1 MTPDQISTITALA
14 ALVQSIGNWPIMSI
28 VVLVVIGP
36 WAVNAYVTH
45 QQQRRFEQQ
54 RAQSQ
59 QQFDAVV
66 KMYEDNVVLVEDYK
80 TLAGGYRDQLIWST
94 QTVTEAK
101 DIAKNNL
108 HCPLVRKQSRPK
120 DLEG

>member
-28 VVLVVIGP
+28 LVLVVLGP
-36 WAVNAYVTH
+36 WLVNAYTTY

-59 QQFDAVV
+59 EQFEAVV
-66 KMYEDNVVLVEDYK
+66 TMYKDNVLLVEDYK
-80 TLAGGYRDQLIWST
+80 QIAGGYRDQLIWST

-108 HCPLVRKQSRPK
+108 HCPMVRKQTRPR
-120 DLEG
+120 DLQE